1 MVVARI
7 TRTGARIAL
16 ILVTLIWRWNAT
28 ALGRWLMIPNGSG
41 VSGDGLSR
49 AYAAGHF
56 VYPVVDV
63 WGWVRERRDS

>member
-7 TRTGARIAL
+7 TRMGAL
-16 ILVTLIWRWNAT
+16 IVRILGTLIWCWSVIVR
-28 ALGRWLMIPNGSG
+28 GRLLVIPNGSG

-63 WGWVRERRDS
+63 WGWVREWCDS